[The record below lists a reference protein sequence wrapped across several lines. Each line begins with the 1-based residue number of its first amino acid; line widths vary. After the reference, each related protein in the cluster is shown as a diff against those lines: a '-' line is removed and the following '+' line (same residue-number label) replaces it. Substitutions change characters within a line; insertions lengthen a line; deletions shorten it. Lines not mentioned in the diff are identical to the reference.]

1 METKYDVFI
10 SYSRKDTEIA
20 NKICEALKQQ
30 GISFFIDRKGI
41 KGGQEV
47 PELLADAIVNCRIML
62 YLASINSYNSKYTNN
77 EITFAFN
84 EKPKGSIIPYII
96 DDSNLP
102 NTQRFIFA
110 SINIRTI
117 KEHPIETILMQD
129 MCQLLN
135 REYKDENTIKS
146 GIASTQNIDEDTKRE
161 IAKEEAKR
169 KAEEELQR
177 IKAEKKRK
185 ETKEEVKR
193 KAEEEL
199 QRIRTEKQRNEARD
213 IKIQDNSEKKKE
225 DYNAKLE
232 GTRKDSRFS
241 DEICEQIVKKIEKP
255 HEIRFVKEKACTAFK
270 YNTYRNIKE
279 FWPFGLSIL
288 VFIGVICYGIYDEQ
302 IWKYN
307 NFSDIAF
314 SLFCWSFVAFLFSST
329 FFYIAEVLIVFTAA
343 MGCKK
348 GSIAFTFFL
357 LILITICIIIWEC
370 N

>member
-161 IAKEEAKR
+161 IAKEE
-169 KAEEELQR
+169 
-177 IKAEKKRK
+177 
-185 ETKEEVKR
+185 VKR

-329 FFYIAEVLIVFTAA
+329 FFFIAEVLIVFTAS

-357 LILITICIIIWEC
+357 LILITIGIIIWEF